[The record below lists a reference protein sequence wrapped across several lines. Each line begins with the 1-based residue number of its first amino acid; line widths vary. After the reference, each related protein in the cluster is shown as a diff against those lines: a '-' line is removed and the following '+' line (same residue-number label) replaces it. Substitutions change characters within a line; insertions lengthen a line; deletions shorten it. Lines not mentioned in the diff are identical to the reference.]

1 MTSNADLA
9 DRHPIAVEIQ
19 SWLDWQERCRRK
31 EGLPVTD
38 DTHLIVLPYWPT
50 RGTLKNW
57 IAEIERLTALRS
69 EPAAGDVERVA
80 RAIHDALGNGWA
92 YQNYGGDEWN
102 DLRADLMKA
111 ARAALA
117 AMAGETGGE

>member
-31 EGLPVTD
+31 AGLPVTD

-80 RAIHDALGNGWA
+80 RAIYDSMFAPHERCWGEDPR
-92 YQNYGGDEWN
+92 
-102 DLRADLMKA
+102 LRDRYMDT